1 MLLRIVFLNSQMY
14 FIPVQ
19 LREAQEKSCKLQSQ
33 LSVSHHRLSSVQRKN
48 EQLTVAQQQQQ
59 ITLGAQ
65 LDALKLQ
72 FSRSQPDRQ
81 KTEQIPVSVFFF

>member
-1 MLLRIVFLNSQMY
+1 MHFL
-14 FIPVQ
+14 PVQ
-19 LREAQEKSCKLQSQ
+19 LQEVQEKSSKLQSQ

-72 FSRSQPDRQ
+72 FNRSQPQRQ
-81 KTEQIPVSVFFF
+81 KTEQILVRDFFLSAVINTKLALL